1 MKKVLIVGSNGWL
14 ASRIIVLLK
23 EKRKDVMIRG
33 FDITPLRVGS
43 NVDDFIQGDVTK
55 RDDVTK
61 AMKGIDTVFHV
72 ASIVN
77 GSAKLLY
84 KVNLEGIRI
93 SLSCSIEN
101 SVTRFIY
108 TSTASVVFNGVDL
121 VNATEDLPY
130 SSTNLDPYTE
140 TKSQAEKLVLSYS
153 GKKGM
158 FTCALRPHSIYG
170 PGDEISWPP
179 ILKNAREGKL
189 KWKMTENVHESSYT
203 FVDNIA
209 HAHILAAD
217 KLADPHSCARVTG
230 NAYNINDGVNSLFW
244 SKLYDVAE
252 LSGVPRREYGK
263 FKIPFFG
270 ILYYIAWFFWVC
282 ENDNCSGLCE
292 WL

>member
-1 MKKVLIVGSNGWL
+1 
-14 ASRIIVLLK
+14 
-23 EKRKDVMIRG
+23 
-33 FDITPLRVGS
+33 
-43 NVDDFIQGDVTK
+43 
-55 RDDVTK
+55 
-61 AMKGIDTVFHV
+61 
-72 ASIVN
+72 
-77 GSAKLLY
+77 
-84 KVNLEGIRI
+84 
-93 SLSCSIEN
+93 
-101 SVTRFIY
+101 
-108 TSTASVVFNGVDL
+108 
-121 VNATEDLPY
+121 
-130 SSTNLDPYTE
+130 
-140 TKSQAEKLVLSYS
+140 
-153 GKKGM
+153 M